1 MLAGYVDGNLA
12 ENELGRKRRGGGRI
26 LNFEGK
32 MGRWVGRIGLGPPT
46 LALEDEARWNRD

>member
-32 MGRWVGRIGLGPPT
+32 MGRADRARSADFGP
-46 LALEDEARWNRD
+46 